1 MLKLKIGDVVIF
13 NRISY
18 EKDDEYVFSQK
29 YDFVLVDS
37 VACKTTF
44 TLDKLGSQNGLSEQI
59 INQWKSKNDAPICLT
74 NNKGKRVAF
83 TLVISPQ
90 NGSTSMFSST
100 GGIISRRM
108 MNKILT
114 LRRGD
119 FILIER
125 LDGMDPYDQTR
136 KRYPS
141 VNFKLK

>member
-1 MLKLKIGDVVIF
+1 MIF
-13 NRISY
+13 NAQKSHATHMMGADITYRCIDTLKFEITLKWYRDCRGISLT
-18 EKDDEYVFSQK
+18 SAGG
-29 YDFVLVDS
+29 LNIRCTS
-37 VACKTTF
+37 GGSRTA
-44 TLDKLGSQNGLSEQI
+44 TL
-59 INQWKSKNDAPICLT
+59 
-74 NNKGKRVAF
+74 

-90 NGSTSMFSST
+90 NGSASMFSST

-114 LRRGD
+114 LKIGD